1 MLPDSCEDE
10 DHNRVNR
17 RSQFREWLAQAKTQK
32 SINGWLAFVWLGFG
46 ILGLIVGGIR
56 ESIPVLFF
64 ISVYANVAGHWS
76 GWQGGRTEV
85 KQEEAM
91 QP

>member
-1 MLPDSCEDE
+1 MA
-10 DHNRVNR
+10 RAR
-17 RSQFREWLAQAKTQK
+17 AFRGWLAQATTQK
-32 SINGWLAFVWLGFG
+32 SINGYLAIAWLAFGVV
-46 ILGLIVGGIR
+46 GLARHEVR

-91 QP
+91 EESHT

>member
-1 MLPDSCEDE
+1 MPPRISA
-10 DHNRVNR
+10 
-17 RSQFREWLAQAKTQK
+17 FREWLAQATTQK
-32 SINGWLAFVWLGFG
+32 SINGYLAIAWLGFG
-46 ILGLIVGGIR
+46 ILGLLEQGIR

-91 QP
+91 EEAHT